1 MRLLS
6 SSREDLLV
14 LLTSS
19 YSQASQVALAVK
31 NPPANAGD
39 LRVVG
44 SIPDSGRS
52 PGGGHSTPLQCTCLE
67 NPLDRGAWRAV
78 AHRVTKRLKW
88 LSTAVIMRIS
98 HFNTMRN
105 GAESGP
111 GTPLLVRGSQLVVPT
126 ESPAS
131 LFFNGHQ
138 MPKFWP
144 LSHRRFPETLQFLGC
159 VAIAWKLVN
168 D

>member
-78 AHRVTKRLKW
+78 AHRVTKRLK
-88 LSTAVIMRIS
+88 
-98 HFNTMRN
+98 
-105 GAESGP
+105 
-111 GTPLLVRGSQLVVPT
+111 
-126 ESPAS
+126 
-131 LFFNGHQ
+131 
-138 MPKFWP
+138 
-144 LSHRRFPETLQFLGC
+144 
-159 VAIAWKLVN
+159 
-168 D
+168 